1 MDSFSCYVPYNEIN
15 NGWAFLARIRAEVA
29 DLRQQYPELAGCQLV
44 DLGIVD
50 RQTGIEVKLYFSP
63 EKQEFFI

>member
-1 MDSFSCYVPYNEIN
+1 MESFSCYVPYSEIAS
-15 NGWAFLARIRAEVA
+15 GWSLLARIREEVA
-29 DLRQQYPELAGCQLV
+29 EIRQDHPELAAYQLV
-44 DLGIVD
+44 DLGLVD